1 MGSESFFSR
10 TIGLFMCAFLFFFCG
25 NLLAQH
31 DTYATSTRYQFEQI
45 VPVKIDTPPRPATRF
60 GPGPEG
66 WIKVRFTINADGS
79 TSNVDVLDTMPSS
92 LPTDSTIQT
101 IKSWTFEP
109 AIIKGTA
116 VEWHNNI
123 VTVTFDLPEIP
134 NISGP
139 QFTTPY
145 NEVQQLLNENR
156 LDPAARLANE
166 NLKTSTYSLHDIGL
180 GNMQLGVVEMQRQDM
195 HLAYRAI
202 TRATL
207 PEVSQL
213 SNEELNVAL
222 QYRFNIEISLGR
234 YFDALESYNRR
245 LNLVTLDTN
254 HIMHE
259 QAKQL
264 QLALDQGLT
273 LKSKARII
281 EKDSGWFFIPSRRT
295 FTIADVDGRL
305 DSIDVVCN
313 MKIISLE
320 YQPNVEWALP
330 ETWGDCSVTVM
341 GNRNT
346 TFSFYEFQ
354 E

>member
-1 MGSESFFSR
+1 MGSKSYFSR
-10 TIGLFMCAFLFFFCG
+10 TIESLMCACLFIFCG
-25 NLLAQH
+25 NILAQH

-66 WIKVRFTINADGS
+66 WVKVRFTINADGS
-79 TSNVDVLDTMPSS
+79 TSNIDVLDVMPSGFS
-92 LPTDSTIQT
+92 TDSTIKT
-101 IKSWTFEP
+101 IETWTFEP
-109 AIIKGTA
+109 AIINGTA
-116 VEWHNNI
+116 IDWHNNI

-145 NEVQQLLNENR
+145 NEVQKLINENR
-156 LDPAARLANE
+156 LDPAARQANE

-195 HLAYRAI
+195 HHAYRAI

-213 SNEELNVAL
+213 TNEELDIAL

-254 HIMHE
+254 DIMHE
-259 QAKQL
+259 QAEQL

-273 LKSKARII
+273 LNSKARIL

-295 FTIADVDGRL
+295 FTIADVKGKL

-320 YQPNVEWALP
+320 YQANVEWALP

-341 GNRNT
+341 GNRDT